1 MISTPPFGPIFS
13 FLSDLAPLPALLLQG
28 QLGQLVESSGRLSL
42 SEIAAVFAI
51 LAAVSP
57 IGTFWALQ
65 RYVTRRLDR
74 EKSSAGV
81 VARHTSAEISTE
93 LRSIRDAIESLK
105 DTVAKEI
112 RGLGDRVAKLEGSR

>member
-1 MISTPPFGPIFS
+1 MPPFGPIYN
-13 FLSDLAPLPALLLQG
+13 FLSDFWPVRQLLLQG
-28 QLGQLVESSGRLSL
+28 QLGQLVDSTGRLSL

-74 EKSSAGV
+74 EKATKKE
-81 VARHTSAEISTE
+81 TSAEISTE
-93 LRSIRDAIESLK
+93 LRSIRTAIESLK
-105 DTVAKEI
+105 DTVAREI
-112 RGLGDRVAKLEGSR
+112 RGLGERVAKLEGSR